1 VNDKAYVGTG
11 KGYSGKRRGMQEY
24 SHVDYTSL
32 LEGELKPLLVYPNPS
47 NGSIYLNESVNEN
60 SKILIF
66 DLLGNNILE
75 ADFNKQEIILDDL
88 PKGNYILKLLRDEN
102 VVGTTTIMKIE

>member
-1 VNDKAYVGTG
+1 
-11 KGYSGKRRGMQEY
+11 
-24 SHVDYTSL
+24 
-32 LEGELKPLLVYPNPS
+32 
-47 NGSIYLNESVNEN
+47 LNESVNEN

-66 DLLGNNILE
+66 DLLGNKILE

>member
-1 VNDKAYVGTG
+1 
-11 KGYSGKRRGMQEY
+11 MQEY

-32 LEGELKPLLVYPNPS
+32 LESELNPLFVYPNPS

-75 ADFNKQEIILDDL
+75 ADFNKQEINLDDL